1 MDQES
6 QNTNSLYDY
15 LYIDRER
22 ISALTAQ
29 LFSTGVITSVK
40 QSSQESDSLKKDA
53 KIGIPLVAGAL
64 SAAEAVSRSQ
74 ERFFDSSWSLP
85 LNLLD
90 KLSEQGR
97 IRRSLEGARLGDL
110 VLVSGMMKIFDA
122 NMVHQFMPTF
132 KKIKLA
138 EIKNA
143 KSQSIKN
150 SLKEEVKGLEAA
162 EEMVKFLPTSSQ
174 IDFADSEGNQIWMSV
189 NPSNLTIGMGDIAL
203 KYGPFIPGE
212 WHILG
217 FLDAY
222 ADDQKLDNPDAPYPH
237 NLNDLKS
244 AMDSMLLIIKTLMGR
259 VTGSFGMTPLIIFR
273 TVT

>member
-1 MDQES
+1 MDQDS
-6 QNTNSLYDY
+6 PSINSLYDY

-22 ISALTAQ
+22 INALTAQ

-40 QSSQESDSLKKDA
+40 QSSLETDSIKKDA

-64 SAAEAVSRSQ
+64 SSSEAASRSQ
-74 ERFFDSSWSLP
+74 ERSFDSAWSLP

-97 IRRSLEGARLGDL
+97 IKRTISDARLGDL

-132 KKIKLA
+132 KKLKLT
-138 EIKNA
+138 EIKNE

-150 SLKEEVKGLEAA
+150 LLKEEVKGLEAA

-189 NPSNLTIGMGDIAL
+189 NPNNLTIGMGDIAL

-217 FLDAY
+217 FVDAY
-222 ADDQKLDNPDAPYPH
+222 ADDKLDNPNAPYPH
-237 NLNDLKS
+237 NLNDLKN
-244 AMDSMLLIIKTLMGR
+244 AMDSMLLIIRTLMGR
-259 VTGSFGMTPLIIFR
+259 SDGSYGMTPLMIFR
-273 TVT
+273 AVT

>member
-1 MDQES
+1 MDQDS
-6 QNTNSLYDY
+6 PNINSLYDY

-22 ISALTAQ
+22 INALTAQ

-40 QSSQESDSLKKDA
+40 QASQESDGFKKDA

-64 SAAEAVSRSQ
+64 SSTESASRSQ
-74 ERFFDSSWSLP
+74 ERIFDSSWSLP

-97 IRRSLEGARLGDL
+97 ISRSITDARLGDL

-132 KKIKLA
+132 KKLKLS
-138 EIKNA
+138 EIKNERN
-143 KSQSIKN
+143 QSIKN
-150 SLKEEVKGLEAA
+150 ILKEEVKGLEAA
-162 EEMVKFLPTSSQ
+162 EEMVKFLPTSTQ

-189 NPSNLTIGMGDIAL
+189 NTSNLTIGMGDLAL

-217 FLDAY
+217 FVDAY
-222 ADDQKLDNPDAPYPH
+222 ADDKLDNPDAPYPH
-237 NLNDLKS
+237 NLNELKS
-244 AMDSMLLIIKTLMGR
+244 AMDSMLIIIRTLMGR
-259 VTGSFGMTPLIIFR
+259 ADGSYGMTPLMIFR